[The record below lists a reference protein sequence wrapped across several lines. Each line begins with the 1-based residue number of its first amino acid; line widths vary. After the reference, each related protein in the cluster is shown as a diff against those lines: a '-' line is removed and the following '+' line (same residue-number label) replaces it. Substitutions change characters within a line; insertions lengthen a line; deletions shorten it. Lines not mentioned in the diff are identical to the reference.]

1 MAKKKKNEIKF
12 YRSSGQYGFLS
23 NLYPCKVDF
32 EDRIYDSSEH
42 AYQCGKPNKPQIADW
57 LSDAPLPRLC
67 ALAAHNLLPYDVLPN
82 WAEIKLDRMERVVRA
97 KFTQN
102 KDIAA
107 LLIATGT
114 AELIEESNDS
124 YWGSGIILGDNY
136 HGHNHLGNILMQ
148 IRTELS
154 GTKREDIL

>member
-1 MAKKKKNEIKF
+1 MTKKKRNEIRF

-23 NLYPCKVDF
+23 NLARYEVEF
-32 EDRIYDSSEH
+32 EGRKFMSSEH
-42 AYQCGKPNKPQIADW
+42 AYQYGKPNKQPIADW
-57 LSDAPLPRLC
+57 LANAPLARLC
-67 ALAAHNLLPYDVLPN
+67 ALAAHALLPYDVVPN
-82 WAEIKLDRMERVVRA
+82 WNEIKLYRMERIVRA

-107 LLIATGT
+107 FLIATGN

-124 YWGSGIILGDNY
+124 YWGSGVIIGDTY

-148 IRTELS
+148 IRTEL
-154 GTKREDIL
+154 GGAKREDIL